1 MISVKS
7 DQKPLIVKWLIGC
20 SVLFG
25 IVILFLVG
33 ALFWLNQQSENISQ
47 YPKEY
52 AHLYQND
59 DFVPPPNNIISEK
72 DLQTYIEINQK
83 LRAEVQRLTGK
94 MQFSFELSPDQTPE
108 EMIKQMRTIRNLQ
121 VRALKEVNFSLKKYK
136 WITRQIVVCYG
147 GELAKKMNLMLRVFR
162 TGEELD
168 IQRELENIHQHHL
181 DLFDKYHQ
189 EIDQMRDI
197 LLLGI

>member
-83 LRAEVQRLTGK
+83 LRAEVQGLTGK
-94 MQFSFELSPDQTPE
+94 MQFSFELSPERSQFFSKE
-108 EMIKQMRTIRNLQ
+108 IQMDHPTNSSLLRG
-121 VRALKEVNFSLKKYK
+121 RAGKEDESHVES
-136 WITRQIVVCYG
+136 I
-147 GELAKKMNLMLRVFR
+147 
-162 TGEELD
+162 
-168 IQRELENIHQHHL
+168 
-181 DLFDKYHQ
+181 
-189 EIDQMRDI
+189 
-197 LLLGI
+197 